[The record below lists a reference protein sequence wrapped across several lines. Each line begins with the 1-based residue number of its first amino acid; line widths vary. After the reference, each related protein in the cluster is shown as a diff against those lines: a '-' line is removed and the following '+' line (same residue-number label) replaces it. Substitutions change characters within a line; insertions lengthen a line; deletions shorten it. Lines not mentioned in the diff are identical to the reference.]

1 MARAEDRRQVA
12 AAGRLRHVLAGVFA
26 AWVGSGTLFA
36 RELAADEQV
45 LFVPGTARSVGADRI
60 ELDVH
65 AWIYEREERPRLAAA
80 FARYL
85 GFDRAAASAE
95 DRERFDRRTRLFL
108 VDSENR
114 KRIAL
119 RLADGSRVELPR
131 TRRGGRSDARVTMAA
146 SARAADAQWIGF
158 SAELPPGDARRFEG
172 RALYV
177 PAEGLSV
184 VSDIDDTIKDS
195 GVADRRTLLL
205 NTFLRPFAAVP
216 GMAARYRTLAGADG
230 VRFHYVSSS
239 PIQLLAPLLA
249 FLEESGFPEGSL
261 HLREATAWRTLIPRE
276 ATAQARK
283 RAAIARLLDDF
294 PHRDFALVG
303 DASEADPEIYG
314 AIARDHPAQVCAILI
329 RDASGAGRDTARYR
343 SAFAGLPDERWQV
356 FTDED
361 DWGVVLEGCA
371 HRARAA
377 GEPQRAVAR

>member
-1 MARAEDRRQVA
+1 MAGAEARGR
-12 AAGRLRHVLAGVFA
+12 AAGRLRRVLAGVFA
-26 AWVGSGTLFA
+26 AWVGSGTLSA

-45 LFVPGTARSVGADRI
+45 LFVPGTARALGTDRI

-65 AWIYEREERPRLAAA
+65 AWIYEREERPRLASA

-95 DRERFDRRTRLFL
+95 ERERFEQRTRLFL

-119 RLADGSRVELPR
+119 HLADGSRVELPR

-146 SARAADAQWIGF
+146 AGRAPGAQWIGF
-158 SAELPPGDARRFEG
+158 SVDLPPGDARRFEG

-205 NTFLRPFAAVP
+205 NTFVRPFAAVP
-216 GMAARYRTLAGADG
+216 GMAARYRALAAADG

-249 FLEESGFPEGSL
+249 FLEEAGFPEGSV

-276 ATAQARK
+276 ASAQARK
-283 RAAIARLLDDF
+283 RAAIARLIADF

-314 AIARDHPAQVCAILI
+314 AIARDHPAQICAILI
-329 RDASGAGRDTARYR
+329 RDASGAGRETPRYR
-343 SAFAGLPDERWQV
+343 SAFAGLPDERWQI
-356 FTDED
+356 FGDED
-361 DWGVVLEGCA
+361 DWGAVLEGCA
-371 HRARAA
+371 QRVRGAGDAR
-377 GEPQRAVAR
+377 QAVAR